1 MASTHNMQTSNNE
14 FAKCQAQPA
23 DHLSHTHNAIVSTYS
38 EFAAELHASTSTETS
53 VVDIQVYS

>member
-1 MASTHNMQTSNNE
+1 MQTSNNE